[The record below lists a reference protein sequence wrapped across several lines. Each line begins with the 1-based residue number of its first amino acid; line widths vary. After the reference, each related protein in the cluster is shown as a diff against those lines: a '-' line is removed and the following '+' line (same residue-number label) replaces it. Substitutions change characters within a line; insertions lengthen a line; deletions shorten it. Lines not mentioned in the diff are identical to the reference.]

1 MRLALIG
8 YAAGTLT
15 TLSFVP
21 QVLRAWRTRH
31 TDDLAWAWLV
41 AFQAG
46 LSLWLLY
53 GVILRDWPIIL
64 ANFVTIALCAV
75 LMVLKARNHS
85 SAENSGAK
93 LVRAQAGD

>member
-1 MRLALIG
+1 MRLAFIG

-21 QVLRAWRTRH
+21 QVWRAWHTRH

-46 LSLWLLY
+46 LSLWLIY

-75 LMVLKARNHS
+75 LMLLKARTS
-85 SAENSGAK
+85 RSRTTEPDTK
-93 LVRAQAGD
+93 LAQVGD